1 MSIEEKVVEN
11 LIEKSFNDLVSLL
24 INNRTNENLI
34 FPKYRDETVR
44 YSEQELRQFF
54 LKNVETQENN
64 DNKIYFYSVETPTK
78 LVYRFTN
85 TEIPKVKDPN
95 DTDDKDNYKSAR
107 FDVSL
112 YKKTYK
118 DNDKASNHIEFK
130 YGNPDQ
136 KNAICKDFLK
146 LISEVD
152 LTKEKKNIFVH
163 YLCVK
168 NEKGWQSQTFPSLFK
183 KYCDS
188 IVDIEKSLKSS
199 TNQDKTKSLPE
210 KLSKNLMN
218 YLQNITVYLLC
229 FFETSKSSLT
239 YRFSLND
246 LKNYIDK
253 KMDDKNSSEKN
264 WLWLNEKIFNTENS
278 I

>member
-1 MSIEEKVVEN
+1 MPIEEKVVEN

-95 DTDDKDNYKSAR
+95 DTDDNDKDNYKSAR

-239 YRFSLND
+239 YRFSLSD
-246 LKNYIDK
+246 LKNYTVGTKYSDLTDK
-253 KMDDKNSSEKN
+253 S
-264 WLWLNEKIFNTENS
+264 WLNEELI
-278 I
+278 